1 MANEITLDSL
11 KSNTAQAANV
21 EQEKQQE
28 LAKVTEKVET
38 ITPQERQKIEEIKNG
53 IDLMDSQMTEQFG
66 VSAQKNIANFSE
78 SILSQI
84 KSKDAGEVGDI
95 MTDLM
100 VKVKDTGMDPNDDS
114 FLKKIPFL
122 NKFANSTEKYLAR
135 FQTMET
141 QIDKIE
147 SELDKARMGLL
158 KDIGVL
164 DTLYAKNVEYFNDL
178 QLYILAGEE
187 KIKELREEA
196 LPRLRQEAVDSD
208 DPMATQLVNDFENTV
223 NRFEKKVHDLK
234 LSKTLAIQT
243 APQIK
248 LIQNNDKALVDK
260 IQTAILN
267 TIPLW
272 KSQVVIA
279 LSLNKQKAGL
289 EMQRN
294 VSDTTN
300 ELLKKNSEMLKSNT
314 IDVAKES
321 ERGIVELE
329 TLKKV
334 NDDLISTIDET
345 LKIQREGQARRM
357 AAEQEL
363 LKIEDSLKQSLMK
376 TINPQDE
383 AAYGQNKDAS
393 KEKLN
398 SLLND
403 RKVVE
408 AEVSEDKEAE
418 GKFQPLVDEPAQDQE

>member
-1 MANEITLDSL
+1 MPDNITLQNL
-11 KSNTAQAANV
+11 AKSSAQAQNAQV
-21 EQEKQQE
+21 EKQQE
-28 LAKVTEKVET
+28 IAEITKRVER
-38 ITPQERQKIEEIKNG
+38 ITPAERDRINEIKNG

-66 VSAQKNIANFSE
+66 VSAQKNIAQFSE
-78 SILSQI
+78 TILSQI
-84 KSKDAGEVGDI
+84 KNKDAGHVGDI

-100 VKVKDTGMDPNDDS
+100 VKVKDADIDSPDGDS
-114 FLKKIPFL
+114 FLKRLPFIGKL
-122 NKFANSTEKYLAR
+122 TNSTEKYLSR
-135 FQTMET
+135 YQNLET

-164 DTLYAKNVEYFNDL
+164 DNLYQKNVDYFNEL
-178 QLYILAGEE
+178 QLYIIAGEE
-187 KIKELREEA
+187 KLRELQEETVPRLREEA
-196 LPRLRQEAVDSD
+196 LASD

-234 LSKTLAIQT
+234 LSKTMAIQT

-279 LSLNKQKAGL
+279 LSLSKQKAGL
-289 EMQRN
+289 EMQRS

-300 ELLKKNSEMLKSNT
+300 DLLRKNSEMLKTNT
-314 IDVAKES
+314 IEVAKES
-321 ERGIVELE
+321 ERGIIELE

-334 NDDLISTIDET
+334 NDDLITTIDET
-345 LKIQREGQARRM
+345 LKIQKEGQARRL

-363 LKIEDSLKQSLMK
+363 LKIEETLKQSLLK
-376 TINPQDE
+376 TVSG
-383 AAYGQNKDAS
+383 GQPAQQPKDVQRQGSYSGPGAEVNDTS
-393 KEKLN
+393 RID
-398 SLLND
+398 SLLNK
-403 RKVVE
+403 KVVD
-408 AEVSEDKEAE
+408 AEIT
-418 GKFQPLVDEPAQDQE
+418 QEEK

>member
-1 MANEITLDSL
+1 MPDKITLENLARSSAAAQNAQEEKKQEIAEIT
-11 KSNTAQAANV
+11 KQV
-21 EQEKQQE
+21 ER
-28 LAKVTEKVET
+28 
-38 ITPQERQKIEEIKNG
+38 ITPAERQKIDEIKNN
-53 IDLMDSQMTEQFG
+53 IDLMDSQMTEQYG
-66 VSAQKNIANFSE
+66 VGAQKNIAAFSE
-78 SILSQI
+78 TILSQI
-84 KSKDAGEVGDI
+84 KSKDAGHVGDI

-100 VKVKDTGMDPNDDS
+100 VKVKDADIDGSDDGN
-114 FLKKIPFL
+114 FLKKLPFF
-122 NKFANSTEKYLAR
+122 NKLSNNTEKYLAK
-135 FQTMET
+135 FQTVET

-164 DTLYAKNVEYFNDL
+164 DNLYQKNVEYFNDL
-178 QLYILAGEE
+178 QLYIFAGEE
-187 KIKELREEA
+187 KLNELKTDT
-196 LPRLRQEAVDSD
+196 LPGLRQEAVESN

-279 LSLNKQKAGL
+279 LSLSKQKAGI
-289 EMQRN
+289 EMQRS
-294 VSDTTN
+294 VTETTN
-300 ELLKKNSEMLKSNT
+300 DLLRKNSEMLKTNT

-321 ERGIVELE
+321 EKGIVELE

-334 NDDLISTIDET
+334 NDDLITTIDET
-345 LKIQREGQARRM
+345 LKIQKEGQARRL

-363 LKIEDSLKQSLMK
+363 LKIEETLKQSLLK
-376 TINPQDE
+376 SIGQGQSYVNPQKTE
-383 AAYGQNKDAS
+383 KQGAYAETEPAPDDS
-393 KEKLN
+393 KIE
-398 SLLND
+398 SLLTK
-403 RKVVE
+403 KVVD
-408 AEVSEDKEAE
+408 AEIT
-418 GKFQPLVDEPAQDQE
+418 DEN

>member
-1 MANEITLDSL
+1 MPEEITLQGL
-11 KSNTAQAANV
+11 AKSSAK
-21 EQEKQQE
+21 EQSVQEEKQQE
-28 LAKVTEKVET
+28 IAKLTQQVERVT
-38 ITPQERQKIEEIKNG
+38 PAERDKINEIKNN
-53 IDLMDSQMTEQFG
+53 IDLMDSQMTEQYG
-66 VSAQKNIANFSE
+66 VGAQKNIAQFSE
-78 SILSQI
+78 TILSQI
-84 KSKDAGEVGDI
+84 KSKDAGYVGDI

-100 VKVKDTGMDPNDDS
+100 TKVRDADVDDMDDDS

-122 NKFANSTEKYLAR
+122 GKLTNSTEKYMAR
-135 FQTMET
+135 FQNLET

-164 DTLYAKNVEYFNDL
+164 DNLYSKNVEYFNDL

-187 KIKELREEA
+187 KLAELRETT
-196 LPRLRQEAVDSD
+196 LPRLRQEALESN
-208 DPMATQLVNDFENTV
+208 DPMASQLINDFENTV
-223 NRFEKKVHDLK
+223 NRFDKKVHDLK

-279 LSLNKQKAGL
+279 LSLSKQKAGL
-289 EMQRN
+289 QMQRS
-294 VSDTTN
+294 VTDTTN
-300 ELLKKNSEMLKSNT
+300 DLLRKNSEMLKTNT
-314 IDVAKES
+314 IEVARES

-334 NDDLISTIDET
+334 NDDLIATIDET
-345 LKIQREGQARRM
+345 LKIQKEGQARRL

-363 LKIEDSLKQSLMK
+363 LKIEDTLKQSLMK
-376 TINPQDE
+376 SVTGSDTLPKTPPVERQG
-383 AAYGQNKDAS
+383 AYRGPAEEVSDTSNI
-393 KEKLN
+393 E
-398 SLLND
+398 SLLN
-403 RKVVE
+403 RKTVVD
-408 AEVSEDKEAE
+408 AEITDDDK
-418 GKFQPLVDEPAQDQE
+418 

>member
-1 MANEITLDSL
+1 MPDKITLENLAKSTAAAQTAEVEKKQEIAEIT
-11 KSNTAQAANV
+11 KQV
-21 EQEKQQE
+21 EK
-28 LAKVTEKVET
+28 
-38 ITPQERQKIEEIKNG
+38 ITPAERQKIDEIKNN
-53 IDLMDSQMTEQFG
+53 IDLMDSQTTEQYG
-66 VSAQKNIANFSE
+66 VGAQKNIAAFSE
-78 SILSQI
+78 TILSQI
-84 KSKDAGEVGDI
+84 KSKDAGHVGDI

-100 VKVKDTGMDPNDDS
+100 VKVKDADLDDS
-114 FLKKIPFL
+114 DDGNFFKKLPFF
-122 NKFANSTEKYLAR
+122 NKLSNNTEKYLAK
-135 FQTMET
+135 FQTVEL

-164 DTLYAKNVEYFNDL
+164 DNLYQKNVEYFNDL
-178 QLYILAGEE
+178 QLYIFAGEE
-187 KIKELREEA
+187 KLKELKTDT
-196 LPRLRQEAVDSD
+196 LPALRQEAVESN

-234 LSKTLAIQT
+234 LSKTMAIQT

-279 LSLNKQKAGL
+279 LSLSKQKAGL
-289 EMQRN
+289 DMQRS

-300 ELLKKNSEMLKSNT
+300 DLLRKNSEMLKTNT
-314 IDVAKES
+314 IEVAKES

-334 NDDLISTIDET
+334 NDDLITTIDET
-345 LKIQREGQARRM
+345 LKIQKEGQARRL

-363 LKIEDSLKQSLMK
+363 LKIEETLKQSLLK
-376 TINPQDE
+376 SIGQGQSYVQPVAVDKQG
-383 AAYGQNKDAS
+383 AYREEPVVDDS
-393 KEKLN
+393 KIE
-398 SLLND
+398 SLLTK
-403 RKVVE
+403 KVVD
-408 AEVSEDKEAE
+408 AEITNED
-418 GKFQPLVDEPAQDQE
+418 

>member
-1 MANEITLDSL
+1 MPEEITLQSL
-11 KSNTAQAANV
+11 AKSNAK
-21 EQEKQQE
+21 EQSVQEEKQQE
-28 LAKVTEKVET
+28 IAKLTQQVERVTPAEREK
-38 ITPQERQKIEEIKNG
+38 INEIKNN

-66 VSAQKNIANFSE
+66 VGAQKNIAQFSE
-78 SILSQI
+78 TILAQI
-84 KSKDAGEVGDI
+84 KSKDAGYVGDI

-100 VKVKDTGMDPNDDS
+100 TKVRDADMDDMDDDS

-122 NKFANSTEKYLAR
+122 GKLTNSTEKYMAR
-135 FQTMET
+135 FQNLET

-164 DTLYAKNVEYFNDL
+164 DNLYAKNVEYFNDL

-187 KIKELREEA
+187 KLKELRDTT
-196 LPRLRQEAVDSD
+196 LPKLRQEALESN
-208 DPMATQLVNDFENTV
+208 DPMASQLINDFENTV
-223 NRFEKKVHDLK
+223 NRFDKKVHDLK

-279 LSLNKQKAGL
+279 LSLSKQKAGL
-289 EMQRN
+289 QMQRS
-294 VSDTTN
+294 VTDTTN
-300 ELLKKNSEMLKSNT
+300 DLLRKNSEMLKTNT
-314 IDVAKES
+314 IEVAKES

-334 NDDLISTIDET
+334 NDDLITTIDET
-345 LKIQREGQARRM
+345 LKIQREGQARRL

-363 LKIEDSLKQSLMK
+363 LKIEETLKQSLLK
-376 TINPQDE
+376 SVTGGETRPVAQAPEKQGAYRGPEAEINDTSNIE
-383 AAYGQNKDAS
+383 
-393 KEKLN
+393 
-398 SLLND
+398 SLLN
-403 RKVVE
+403 RKKVVD
-408 AEVSEDKEAE
+408 AEITD
-418 GKFQPLVDEPAQDQE
+418 DEQ

>member
-1 MANEITLDSL
+1 MPEEITLQSL
-11 KSNTAQAANV
+11 AKSSAK
-21 EQEKQQE
+21 EQSVQEEKQQE
-28 LAKVTEKVET
+28 IAKLTQQVERVTPAEREK
-38 ITPQERQKIEEIKNG
+38 INEIKNN

-66 VSAQKNIANFSE
+66 VGAQKNIAQFSE
-78 SILSQI
+78 TILAQI
-84 KSKDAGEVGDI
+84 KSKDAGYVGDI

-100 VKVKDTGMDPNDDS
+100 TKVRDADMDDMDDDS

-122 NKFANSTEKYLAR
+122 GKLTNSTEKYMAR
-135 FQTMET
+135 FQNLET

-164 DTLYAKNVEYFNDL
+164 DNLYAKNVEYFNDL

-187 KIKELREEA
+187 KLKELRDTT
-196 LPRLRQEAVDSD
+196 LPKLRQEALESN
-208 DPMATQLVNDFENTV
+208 DPMASQLINDFENTV
-223 NRFEKKVHDLK
+223 NRFDKKVHDLK

-279 LSLNKQKAGL
+279 LSLSKQKAGL
-289 EMQRN
+289 QMQRS
-294 VSDTTN
+294 VTDTTN
-300 ELLKKNSEMLKSNT
+300 DLLRKNSEMLKTNT
-314 IDVAKES
+314 IEVAKES

-334 NDDLISTIDET
+334 NDDLITTIDET
-345 LKIQREGQARRM
+345 LKIQREGQARRL

-363 LKIEDSLKQSLMK
+363 LKIEETLKQSLLK
-376 TINPQDE
+376 SVTGGETRPVAQAPEKQGAYRGPEAEINDTSNIE
-383 AAYGQNKDAS
+383 
-393 KEKLN
+393 
-398 SLLND
+398 SLLN
-403 RKVVE
+403 RKKVVD
-408 AEVSEDKEAE
+408 AEITD
-418 GKFQPLVDEPAQDQE
+418 DEQ

>member
-1 MANEITLDSL
+1 MPDKITLENLARSSAAAQNAQEEKKQEIAEIT
-11 KSNTAQAANV
+11 KQV
-21 EQEKQQE
+21 ER
-28 LAKVTEKVET
+28 
-38 ITPQERQKIEEIKNG
+38 ITPAERQKIDEIKNN
-53 IDLMDSQMTEQFG
+53 IDLMDSQMTEQYG
-66 VSAQKNIANFSE
+66 VGAQKNIAAFSE
-78 SILSQI
+78 TILSQI
-84 KSKDAGEVGDI
+84 KSKDAGHVGDI

-100 VKVKDTGMDPNDDS
+100 VKVKDADIDGSDDGN
-114 FLKKIPFL
+114 FLKKLPFF
-122 NKFANSTEKYLAR
+122 NKLSNNTEKYLAK
-135 FQTMET
+135 FQTVET

-164 DTLYAKNVEYFNDL
+164 DNLYQKNVEYFNDL
-178 QLYILAGEE
+178 QLYIFAGEE
-187 KIKELREEA
+187 KLNELKTDT
-196 LPRLRQEAVDSD
+196 LPGLRQEAVESN

-279 LSLNKQKAGL
+279 LSLSKQKAGI
-289 EMQRN
+289 EMQRS
-294 VSDTTN
+294 VTETTN
-300 ELLKKNSEMLKSNT
+300 DLLRKNSEMLKTNT

-321 ERGIVELE
+321 EKGIVELE

-334 NDDLISTIDET
+334 NDDLITTIDET
-345 LKIQREGQARRM
+345 LKIQKEGQARRL

-363 LKIEDSLKQSLMK
+363 LKIEETLKQSLLK
-376 TINPQDE
+376 SIGQGQSYVNPQKTE
-383 AAYGQNKDAS
+383 KQGAYAETEPAADDS
-393 KEKLN
+393 KIE
-398 SLLND
+398 SLLTK
-403 RKVVE
+403 KVVD
-408 AEVSEDKEAE
+408 AEIT
-418 GKFQPLVDEPAQDQE
+418 DEN

>member
-1 MANEITLDSL
+1 MPTKLETETQLLRLLSNSPLQVDIDFLQVKSHKSKNVSRIHMA
-11 KSNTAQAANV
+11 KFYNTFD
-21 EQEKQQE
+21 
-28 LAKVTEKVET
+28 
-38 ITPQERQKIEEIKNG
+38 EIKNN
-53 IDLMDSQMTEQFG
+53 IDLMDSQMTEQYG
-66 VSAQKNIANFSE
+66 VGAQKNIAAFSE
-78 SILSQI
+78 TILSQI
-84 KSKDAGEVGDI
+84 KSKDAGHVGDI

-100 VKVKDTGMDPNDDS
+100 VKVKDADIDGSDDGN
-114 FLKKIPFL
+114 FLKKLPFF
-122 NKFANSTEKYLAR
+122 NKLSNNTEKYLAK
-135 FQTMET
+135 FQTVET

-164 DTLYAKNVEYFNDL
+164 DNLYQKNVEYFNDL
-178 QLYILAGEE
+178 QLYIFAGEE
-187 KIKELREEA
+187 KLNELKTDT
-196 LPRLRQEAVDSD
+196 LPGLRQEAVESN

-279 LSLNKQKAGL
+279 LSLSKQKAGID
-289 EMQRN
+289 MQRS
-294 VSDTTN
+294 VTETTN
-300 ELLKKNSEMLKSNT
+300 DLLRKNSEMLKTNT

-321 ERGIVELE
+321 EKGIVELE

-334 NDDLISTIDET
+334 NDDLITTIDET
-345 LKIQREGQARRM
+345 LKIQKEGQARRL

-363 LKIEDSLKQSLMK
+363 LKIEETLKQSLLK
-376 TINPQDE
+376 SIGQGQSYVNPQKTE
-383 AAYGQNKDAS
+383 KQGAYAETEPAADDS
-393 KEKLN
+393 KIE
-398 SLLND
+398 SLLTK
-403 RKVVE
+403 KVVD
-408 AEVSEDKEAE
+408 AEIT
-418 GKFQPLVDEPAQDQE
+418 DEN